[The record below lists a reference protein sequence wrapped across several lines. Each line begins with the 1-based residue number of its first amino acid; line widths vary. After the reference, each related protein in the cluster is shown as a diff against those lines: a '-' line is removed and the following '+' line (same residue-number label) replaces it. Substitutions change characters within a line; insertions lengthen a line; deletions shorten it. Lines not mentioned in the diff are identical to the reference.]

1 MDEIYEIFQDVNC
14 SKSELRRVLE
24 GKRFSKWNP
33 LEDLA
38 LLSERNSAHWDY
50 ITKTRT
56 EEEIAARAAFLNV
69 KI

>member
-38 LLSERNSAHWDY
+38 LLSERNSAHWEY

-56 EEEIAARAAFLNV
+56 
-69 KI
+69 